1 MHCSATLGLHAWK
14 EQCPPPCPRGLAWC
28 NGLPATHYSYKV
40 SANHTIDPVIPP
52 IWNSLPQLAV
62 SMSKVQVSVSPPASL
77 CRPPPA
83 CHPVSGEVI
92 ETCVPSPH
100 HSLVFFLVFIR
111 HRLHGKEKSVAP
123 RRNANA
129 DRLIDLLPF
138 WLLLCGAPAARFV
151 EFCCAV
157 MCCIFLFLSA
167 RVCVAHVEV
176 VTSVNSGGNARGWSL
191 RLGTLMEYQ

>member
-1 MHCSATLGLHAWK
+1 MVRLGGTASLMHWSATLGLHAWK
-14 EQCPPPCPRGLAWC
+14 EQCPPPCPWGLAWC

-62 SMSKVQVSVSPPASL
+62 SMSKVQVCFSPSA
-77 CRPPPA
+77 R
-83 CHPVSGEVI
+83 HPVSGEVI

-100 HSLVFFLVFIR
+100 HSLVFFLVFLC

-151 EFCCAV
+151 ELCCAV
-157 MCCIFLFLSA
+157 MCCICLFCA
-167 RVCVAHVEV
+167 RAC
-176 VTSVNSGGNARGWSL
+176 GL
-191 RLGTLMEYQ
+191 RM